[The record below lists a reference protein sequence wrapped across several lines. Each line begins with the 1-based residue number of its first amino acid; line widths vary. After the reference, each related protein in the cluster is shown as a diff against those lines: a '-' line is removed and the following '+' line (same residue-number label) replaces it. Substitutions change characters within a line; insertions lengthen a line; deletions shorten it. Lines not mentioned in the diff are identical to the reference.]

1 MKKIVEYVF
10 LTLGA
15 SIVAMGLETM
25 LAPNGLVDGG
35 VTALSIMANALWGIP
50 IYVVFLGLNIP
61 ILIFT
66 AKEVGK
72 TFVIRTLYANI
83 ITTVGLVLFKSI
95 PPITQS
101 EVLIVL
107 YGGVILGVGIG
118 IVVKFGGAID
128 GTEML
133 AIWFNQHYRFPIASF
148 LLVVNAFIFTIAALV
163 YSLEQAM
170 LSLAVFYIVTKMIN
184 YVLDGLNHGKS
195 VMIIS
200 EKPDEV
206 GDSIINHLN
215 ISITFLYGEGGFLGE
230 RKKII
235 YCITNRFIFSKLK
248 SVVLAADPSAIM
260 EASYVCETSGIDRSL
275 ILPKANPSNNV
286 S

>member
-1 MKKIVEYVF
+1 MRKFVEYVF
-10 LTLGA
+10 LTFGA
-15 SIVAMGLETM
+15 NIVAMGLETM

-50 IYVVFLGLNIP
+50 IYFVFLGLNIP

-133 AIWFNQHYRFPIASF
+133 AIWFNQHYQFPIASF
-148 LLVVNAFIFTIAALV
+148 LLVVNAFIFTIAAVV
-163 YSLEQAM
+163 YTLEQAM

-215 ISITFLYGEGGFLGE
+215 ISITFLYGEGGFLG
-230 RKKII
+230 KKKKVI
-235 YCITNRFIFSKLK
+235 YCITNRFLFSKLK
-248 SVVLAADPSAIM
+248 SVVLAIDPSAIM
-260 EASYVCETSGIDRSL
+260 EASYVCETSGIDRAL
-275 ILPKANPSNNV
+275 ILPKANPSK
-286 S
+286 

>member
-1 MKKIVEYVF
+1 MRKFVEYVF
-10 LTLGA
+10 LTFGA
-15 SIVAMGLETM
+15 NIVAMGLETM

-50 IYVVFLGLNIP
+50 IYFVFLGLNIP

-133 AIWFNQHYRFPIASF
+133 AIWFNQHYQFPIASF
-148 LLVVNAFIFTIAALV
+148 LLVVNAFIFTIAAVV
-163 YSLEQAM
+163 YTLEQAM

-215 ISITFLYGEGGFLGE
+215 ISITFLYGEGGFLG
-230 RKKII
+230 KKKKVI
-235 YCITNRFIFSKLK
+235 YCITNRFLFSKLK
-248 SVVLAADPSAIM
+248 SVVLAIDPSAIM

-275 ILPKANPSNNV
+275 ILPKANPSK
-286 S
+286 